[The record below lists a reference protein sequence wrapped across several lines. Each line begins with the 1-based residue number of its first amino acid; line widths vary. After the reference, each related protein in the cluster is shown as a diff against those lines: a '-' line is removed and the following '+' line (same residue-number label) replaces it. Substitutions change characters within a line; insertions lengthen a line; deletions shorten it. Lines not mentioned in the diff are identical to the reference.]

1 MSSSAPDP
9 FLTTQH
15 AYEADAQGWAE
26 ARNDRSAVKP
36 YIETFA
42 RLTGQGARVL
52 DVGCGPGFDTVGLVK
67 AGLAPVALDFA
78 GAMARLAAKQAP
90 GAVVQSDARHL
101 PFVAASFHGVWAS
114 ASLLH

>member
-26 ARNDRSAVKP
+26 ARNDRSAVRP

-42 RLTGQGARVL
+42 HLTGQGARAVQI
-52 DVGCGPGFDTVGLVK
+52 CGFQNFQQIPLSRLQMGNRDQTTK
-67 AGLAPVALDFA
+67 AHILLIYCRSSQTGIYSLP
-78 GAMARLAAKQAP
+78 
-90 GAVVQSDARHL
+90 HL
-101 PFVAASFHGVWAS
+101 PPAF
-114 ASLLH
+114 L